1 MLLTSTYTPN
11 TSTDIPVLIVC
22 YDTRR
27 VFMLKPPTYVELI
40 SNIRQKF
47 DIEAERGVSVE
58 TVALDVCRGSKVE
71 IDENAWSV
79 MRASLD
85 EVTIIVSAYT
95 SISGG
100 VGEKERHV
108 QEILCEEEVAKEVK
122 GEAIDD
128 WLEYEENRGEQMDE
142 ERPPSVCS
150 QMQVHPDDV
159 YQAEE
164 EVEEPYANQDG
175 GDTHLGAVENES
187 NGGGAMEE
195 EPPKPVRTPSRRIFA
210 RRDSEAGPSTKP
222 TRPEVPAPEER
233 FQVRI
238 EGPHPDQHAEIK
250 TRGKHLVKKV
260 LAAGYKTLF
269 VLASSVPILNAH
281 PRITLMT
288 KPKYTPHPDYWI
300 PGGDLYLRVEQT
312 LFRVHSYFFIRES
325 KHWKDQLVGPISP
338 GDEPLKKGQ
347 GEKEA
352 IVIDEEKVEDFAQ
365 FLWVFYNDTYG
376 NYSKASPDQ
385 WKAIMHFAA
394 KWGFNEV
401 KELSVR
407 HLQDAQMGLVERIR
421 LYQENKGYG
430 GGFAPLNQAPGPPPG
445 ADPQLWSWFTAVDT
459 DRSGHITAEEL
470 RMFSVSC
477 LAFDLDTVK
486 LLMTLF
492 DTDRSGTIGFNEF
505 SGLWKYVKDWQNVF
519 RHFDRDHSGS
529 IDGPELQQALT
540 QFGFNISP
548 VLIQLVQ
555 KKYDIKASGQ
565 HLPGQALPG
574 ISFDR
579 FVRACVVVK
588 QLTESFQNL
597 DTDKDGWIQISYDQF
612 MQTVLHLP

>member
-11 TSTDIPVLIVC
+11 TSTDIPVLIPSLFSLPKIRV
-22 YDTRR
+22 YSSKTRNEQ
-27 VFMLKPPTYVELI
+27 ELI

-47 DIEAERGVSVE
+47 DIEAERGVGVE

-100 VGEKERHV
+100 VGENHDRDVPMRAGSSTPHEESEERHV

-210 RRDSEAGPSTKP
+210 RRDSEEAQIPAGPSTKP

-385 WKAIMHFAA
+385 WKAIMHFAG

-407 HLQDAQMGLVERIR
+407 HLQDAKMGLVERIQ
-421 LYQENKGYG
+421 LYQENRVPEKHLFRLYVQLASREELPGLEDAQALGLETYVAVQQARERLRG
-430 GGFAPLNQAPGPPPG
+430 QVPAKPPYNSPIREGLKQKDIVGIVASTFNLSLADVGLAPGDLIF
-445 ADPQLWSWFTAVDT
+445 DPL
-459 DRSGHITAEEL
+459 
-470 RMFSVSC
+470 
-477 LAFDLDTVK
+477 
-486 LLMTLF
+486 
-492 DTDRSGTIGFNEF
+492 
-505 SGLWKYVKDWQNVF
+505 
-519 RHFDRDHSGS
+519 
-529 IDGPELQQALT
+529 
-540 QFGFNISP
+540 
-548 VLIQLVQ
+548 
-555 KKYDIKASGQ
+555 
-565 HLPGQALPG
+565 
-574 ISFDR
+574 
-579 FVRACVVVK
+579 
-588 QLTESFQNL
+588 
-597 DTDKDGWIQISYDQF
+597 
-612 MQTVLHLP
+612 